1 MVKKIIRLTVGPL
14 QENCYIV
21 YNKENECVIIDPGY
35 ESQRI
40 IDTIEKEEL
49 KPLYILLTHGH
60 IDHIGAVKDLKDKYG
75 ISVYIHNKDKDM
87 LEKPNKNSA
96 SLYGMSVNG
105 AKADYFVKEGNDIK
119 FSDDSFKVIETPGHT
134 GGGVCYKLDNI
145 LFSGDTLF
153 LGSIGRYDFPES
165 SGLDLMNSLKKLTLL
180 DKDTIVL
187 PGHGPETSIEY
198 EINYNPY
205 LKRL

>member
-1 MVKKIIRLTVGPL
+1 MDKKIIRLTVGPL
-14 QENCYIV
+14 QENCYII

-180 DKDTIVL
+180 DKNTIVL

-198 EINYNPY
+198 ELNYNPY
-205 LKRL
+205 IKRL

>member
-40 IDTIEKEEL
+40 IETIEKEEL

>member
-1 MVKKIIRLTVGPL
+1 MDKKIIRLTVGPL

-40 IDTIEKEEL
+40 IDTIEKEKL

-96 SLYGMSVNG
+96 CLYGMSVNG
-105 AKADYFVKEGNDIK
+105 AKADYFVKEENDIK

-180 DKDTIVL
+180 DKNTIVL

-198 EINYNPY
+198 ELNYNPY
-205 LKRL
+205 IKRL

>member
-1 MVKKIIRLTVGPL
+1 MDKKIIRLTVGPL

-40 IDTIEKEEL
+40 IDTIENEKL

-75 ISVYIHNKDKDM
+75 IFVYIHNKDKNM

>member
-1 MVKKIIRLTVGPL
+1 MDKKIIRLTVGPL
-14 QENCYIV
+14 QEICYIV

-40 IDTIEKEEL
+40 IDTIENEKL

-75 ISVYIHNKDKDM
+75 IFVYIHNKDKDM

-180 DKDTIVL
+180 DKNTIVL

-198 EINYNPY
+198 ELNYNPY

>member
-1 MVKKIIRLTVGPL
+1 MDKKIIRLTVGPL

-40 IDTIEKEEL
+40 IDTIENEKL
-49 KPLYILLTHGH
+49 KPLYILLTHRH

-75 ISVYIHNKDKDM
+75 IFVYIHNKDKNM

>member
-1 MVKKIIRLTVGPL
+1 MDKKIIRLTVGPL

-40 IDTIEKEEL
+40 IDTIEKEKL

-75 ISVYIHNKDKDM
+75 IFVYIHNKDKDM

-105 AKADYFVKEGNDIK
+105 AKVDYFVKEGNDIK

-198 EINYNPY
+198 ELNYNPY

>member
-1 MVKKIIRLTVGPL
+1 MDKKIIRLTVGPL

-21 YNKENECVIIDPGY
+21 YSKENECVIIDPGY

-40 IDTIEKEEL
+40 IDTIEKEKL

-96 SLYGMSVNG
+96 SLYEMSVNG

-180 DKDTIVL
+180 DKNTIVL

-198 EINYNPY
+198 ELNYNPY

>member
-1 MVKKIIRLTVGPL
+1 MDKKIIRLTVGPL

-35 ESQRI
+35 ESLRI

-153 LGSIGRYDFPES
+153 LGSIGRYDFSES

-180 DKDTIVL
+180 DKNTIVL

-198 EINYNPY
+198 ELNYNPY

>member
-1 MVKKIIRLTVGPL
+1 MDKKIIRLTVGPL

-180 DKDTIVL
+180 DKNTIVL

-198 EINYNPY
+198 ELNYNPY

>member
-1 MVKKIIRLTVGPL
+1 MDKKIIRLTVGPL

-40 IDTIEKEEL
+40 IDTIENEKL

-75 ISVYIHNKDKDM
+75 IFVYIHNKDKDM